1 MKFLDRKLVIGL
13 SVFYS
18 LNVTAIVA
26 PSVKGD
32 LSKPSLDE
40 TIWATAKEETVTLM
54 AQPMAI
60 PRPAET
66 ATAQVKVKAV
76 HNDSWIAFRLSWEDK
91 EKSEAGKL
99 GEFSDAVAVQF
110 PVKDNKSPPPVFMG
124 MKDNPV
130 HIFHWRA
137 QYQIDKEKG
146 KREMKDIY
154 PNMNPDMY
162 PMEFKDEGHLTGL
175 TDEKREIFSHGRAA
189 GNPQSYA
196 KAGVDEIFAEG
207 FGTSSVIKNVEAV
220 AHGEW
225 QKSGWTVV
233 ISRPL
238 VREEGSHLKVGEDT
252 FVGFAVWQGG
262 KDEVGSRKS
271 VTMQWTPLSIA
282 K

>member
-1 MKFLDRKLVIGL
+1 MKLVSHNFIIGL
-13 SVFYS
+13 LGFYS
-18 LNVTAIVA
+18 LTVQAIVA
-26 PSVKGD
+26 PSVKDD
-32 LSKPSLDE
+32 LSKAKLDE
-40 TIWATAKEETVTLM
+40 KVWAGAKEEVVVLM
-54 AQPMAI
+54 AQPLAI
-60 PRPAET
+60 PRPA
-66 ATAQVKVKAV
+66 ATTTPQIKVKAV
-76 HNDSWIAFRLSWEDK
+76 NNGKWIAFRLNWEDT
-91 EKSEAGKL
+91 ERNEAGKL
-99 GEFSDAVAVQF
+99 GEFSDAVAIQF

-137 QYQIDKEKG
+137 QYQLDKEKG
-146 KREMKDIY
+146 KREMTDIY

-162 PMEFKDEGHLTGL
+162 PLEFKDEGHLTGL

-196 KAGVDEIFAEG
+196 KTGVDEIFAEG
-207 FGTSSVIKNVEAV
+207 FGTSSVIKNVEAM

-225 QKSGWTVV
+225 NKNGWTVV
-233 ISRPL
+233 ITRPL
-238 VREEGSHLKVGEDT
+238 VREEGSHLNVGEDS
-252 FVGFAVWQGG
+252 FVAFAIWQGG